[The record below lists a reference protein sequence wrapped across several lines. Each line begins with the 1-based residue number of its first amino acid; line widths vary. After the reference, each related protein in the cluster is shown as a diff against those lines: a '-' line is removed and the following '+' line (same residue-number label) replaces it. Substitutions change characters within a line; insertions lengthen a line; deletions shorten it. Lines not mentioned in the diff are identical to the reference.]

1 MKLGGKIPFT
11 KQLKKIRIFE
21 NKIQFLNDYKI
32 GTKLII
38 IFVGCVLLPLVV
50 TNTVVITLLS
60 EQARQEQL
68 QNMKKQLEVEE
79 YSIDSVMDE
88 AVAAMKNVYVDWSI
102 NKFLEERY
110 IRPSDYFDA
119 YNELLD
125 KASLQY
131 FYRTQIVKNITIY
144 ADNSTINDGGNVG
157 KISNVEDTEWYQKFK
172 AQESEVMVY
181 VSYVESKKYVLP
193 NVARIV
199 SVIRK
204 LNYYGDNGI
213 EKILKVD
220 FNYNEVARQLAF
232 SQVQGQVYTCNEDYI
247 LFYNKEENV
256 ANREFTPA
264 STLNLDDAIASRE
277 VSVFEQT
284 WTIYAFDDSIS
295 FFDSLTGI
303 GPIAIILIA
312 INLFLPTVTLLLIG
326 KSISSRIVLTQEH
339 LKKVKQGQYELIE
352 ANPGKDEIGGL
363 INNYNRMVAKV
374 KELIDVVFKEKVE
387 KQELELSKKEAE
399 LVALHSQINPHFM
412 FNTLESIRMR
422 SLIKG
427 EEETAE
433 AIGQMAILMR
443 RTIYWGSDMITIREE
458 LEFTQAYL
466 FLQKYRFGDKLS
478 FWFHVKEE
486 CLPIRIPKLTI
497 VTFVENSCVHGIEK
511 ISHPGD
517 VSITISANTEFL
529 FVEISDNGYG
539 IAEKQLAQ
547 IHEKMQNAN
556 VSMLSE
562 AENVGILNA
571 CIRLKSATSNRTI
584 FEISS
589 QEGKGTDITLQIPLE
604 ELEGCEELMEK
615 VDEEND

>member
-1 MKLGGKIPFT
+1 MKLGKKIPL
-11 KQLKKIRIFE
+11 KEYLKKIGIFE

-50 TNTVVITLLS
+50 TNTVIITLLS
-60 EQARQEQL
+60 EQARQDQL
-68 QNMKKQLEVEE
+68 SNMKKQLEVEE
-79 YSIDSVMDE
+79 YSIDSVMNE

-102 NKFLEERY
+102 NKFLEKKY
-110 IRPSDYFDA
+110 SRPSDYFDA

-144 ADNSTINDGGNVG
+144 ADNNTINDGGNVG
-157 KISNVEDTEWYQKFK
+157 KIANVKDTEWYQEFK

-181 VSYVESKKYVLP
+181 VSYDESKKYVLP

-204 LNYYGDNGI
+204 LNYYGDSGI

-247 LFYNKEENV
+247 LFYNKEQNV
-256 ANREFTPA
+256 ANREFTP
-264 STLNLDDAIASRE
+264 LNSLDLGDAIASRE
-277 VSVFEQT
+277 VSVFEQN
-284 WTIYAFDDSIS
+284 WTIYAYDDSIS

-303 GPIAIILIA
+303 GPIAIVLIA

-326 KSISSRIVLTQEH
+326 KSISSRIILTQEH

-466 FLQKYRFGDKLS
+466 YLQKYRFGDKLS
-478 FWFHVKEE
+478 FWFHIKEE

-511 ISHPGD
+511 ISHAGD

-539 IAEKQLAQ
+539 ISEKQLAQ
-547 IHEKMQNAN
+547 IREKMQNAN
-556 VSMLSE
+556 VSMLSD

-571 CIRLKSATSNRTI
+571 CLRLKSATSNRTI

-589 QEGKGTDITLQIPLE
+589 QEGKGTDITIQIPLD
-604 ELEGCEELMEK
+604 ELDGCEELMKK